1 MSDLSD
7 CCYGMGFG
15 PEGDGVELRHRA
27 RQAAMRD
34 RADYWSKVMDA
45 CLPNQPGS
53 FENIQWP
60 QFTFETKEPDPLQAA
75 RDRVAKAGGPSLDE
89 LRERLGGWGV
99 PEVSGTLKPSLPA
112 LTRQAGE
119 KYKGLGFNDGM
130 DQ

>member
-1 MSDLSD
+1 MDKTIDPLGD

-15 PEGDGVELRHRA
+15 PEGDGVELIFRA
-27 RQAAMRD
+27 AAKRLVDEVMGD
-34 RADYWSKVMDA
+34 MPLQVTSLESMGFGPILRAARAQVE
-45 CLPNQPGS
+45 QPLGS

-60 QFTFETKEPDPLQAA
+60 QWAFDDKPESN
-75 RDRVAKAGGPSLDE
+75 AKPA
-89 LRERLGGWGV
+89 
-99 PEVSGTLKPSLPA
+99 LPA